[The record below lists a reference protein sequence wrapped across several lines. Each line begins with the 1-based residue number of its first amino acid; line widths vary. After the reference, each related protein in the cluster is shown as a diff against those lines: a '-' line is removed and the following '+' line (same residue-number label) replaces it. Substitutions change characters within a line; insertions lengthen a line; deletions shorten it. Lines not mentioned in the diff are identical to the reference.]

1 MQLTAAHLRYLLAIY
16 EVSRTHLDISSRSIA
31 EKLGV
36 TKPSVVRILNLLMEQ
51 GMIVKEYYGK
61 IYLTDRGI
69 WVAKRVQQE
78 LDAKSA
84 ELGVNFNYADYTF
97 NGQGDSTTL
106 NQIAAQLVDD
116 GVDVVVPIAT
126 PAAQVMQSVVTE
138 KGIPI
143 IFAAVSEDAGR
154 RFRDFLGTA
163 KAVRKIS
170 DRLCLENGLS
180 VIENPKRG
188 RKDYGK
194 WLGDQRPL
202 SAQEKVRDAIDAAL
216 AQRPAD
222 FAAFLRLMEAAGFK
236 AQRRGSSLSFLA
248 PGQEK
253 ATRCRKK
260 TLGDDYTPEAI
271 QERIEGRRVVSSSR
285 SKAPAK
291 PARKVN
297 LLIDIQSKLQ
307 AGKGAGYAQWAKVF
321 NLKQMAQTISF
332 LEENGLLEYDAL
344 AARAAEGTARF
355 NELSGTIKRTEGRM
369 AEIAALQKQ
378 IVNYSKTRDVYAAY
392 RKAGYSKKFLAAH
405 ETEILLHKAAKAAF
419 DKLCLQ
425 KLPTYKTLQAE
436 YAGLLAEKK
445 KAYAEYAAAKK
456 EMQAVLTAKAN
467 VDRLLGAPPERPEQ
481 EKEQAQR

>member
-1 MQLTAAHLRYLLAIY
+1 MAATRFISMHKSKGKTPAVSLSERVAYILNPTKTDGGRLVSAHGCDPATAAAEMLLTRRQYLDAGGWVPGNDKEVLAYHIRQAFKPGEITPEDANRIGRELAERFTKGRYQFIVA
-16 EVSRTHLDISSRSIA
+16 THI
-31 EKLGV
+31 
-36 TKPSVVRILNLLMEQ
+36 
-51 GMIVKEYYGK
+51 
-61 IYLTDRGI
+61 DRGH
-69 WVAKRVQQE
+69 VH
-78 LDAKSA
+78 
-84 ELGVNFNYADYTF
+84 NH
-97 NGQGDSTTL
+97 
-106 NQIAAQLVDD
+106 
-116 GVDVVVPIAT
+116 
-126 PAAQVMQSVVTE
+126 
-138 KGIPI
+138 I

-154 RFRDFLGTA
+154 RFWDFLGTA

-216 AQRPAD
+216 
-222 FAAFLRLMEAAGFK
+222 

>member
-1 MQLTAAHLRYLLAIY
+1 MAATRFISMHKSKGKTPAVSLSERVAYILNPTKTDGGRLVSAHGCDPATAAAEMLLTRRQYLDAGGWVPGNDKEVLAYHIRQAFKPGEITPEDANRIGRELAERFTKGRYQFIVA
-16 EVSRTHLDISSRSIA
+16 THI
-31 EKLGV
+31 
-36 TKPSVVRILNLLMEQ
+36 
-51 GMIVKEYYGK
+51 
-61 IYLTDRGI
+61 DRGH
-69 WVAKRVQQE
+69 VH
-78 LDAKSA
+78 
-84 ELGVNFNYADYTF
+84 NH
-97 NGQGDSTTL
+97 
-106 NQIAAQLVDD
+106 
-116 GVDVVVPIAT
+116 
-126 PAAQVMQSVVTE
+126 
-138 KGIPI
+138 I

-216 AQRPAD
+216 AQR
-222 FAAFLRLMEAAGFK
+222 
-236 AQRRGSSLSFLA
+236 RGSSLSFLA

-307 AGKGAGYAQWAKVF
+307 GAGYERWARSF

>member
-1 MQLTAAHLRYLLAIY
+1 MTERAAPAILNPAKTDGGRLVSAHGCDPATAAAEMLLSRRQYLDAGGRMVDKKNEVLAYHIRQAFKPGEITPEDANRIGWQLAARFTKGRYQFVVA
-16 EVSRTHLDISSRSIA
+16 THI
-31 EKLGV
+31 
-36 TKPSVVRILNLLMEQ
+36 
-51 GMIVKEYYGK
+51 
-61 IYLTDRGI
+61 DRGH
-69 WVAKRVQQE
+69 VH
-78 LDAKSA
+78 
-84 ELGVNFNYADYTF
+84 NH
-97 NGQGDSTTL
+97 
-106 NQIAAQLVDD
+106 
-116 GVDVVVPIAT
+116 
-126 PAAQVMQSVVTE
+126 
-138 KGIPI
+138 I

-154 RFRDFLGTA
+154 RFPDFLGTA

-170 DRLCLENGLS
+170 DRRS
-180 VIENPKRG
+180 
-188 RKDYGK
+188 GK
-194 WLGDQRPL
+194 TAFPSLRTPSGAATTEMAGPASL

-222 FAAFLRLMEAAGFK
+222 FAALLRLMDAAGFK
-236 AQRRGSSLSFLA
+236 AQRRGSSLSFLV
-248 PGQEK
+248 PGQER
-253 ATRCRKK
+253 ATRCRGK

-271 QERIEGRRVVSSSR
+271 QERIEGKRVVSSSR

-344 AARAAEGTARF
+344 AARAAAGTARF

-378 IVNYSKTRDVYAAY
+378 IANYSKTRDVYAAY

-419 DKLCLQ
+419 DKLGLQ
-425 KLPTYKTLQAE
+425 SSPPIKRCKPSMPGCWPKR
-436 YAGLLAEKK
+436 KK
-445 KAYAEYAAAKK
+445 P
-456 EMQAVLTAKAN
+456 MPST
-467 VDRLLGAPPERPEQ
+467 PPPRR
-481 EKEQAQR
+481 KCRRF

>member
-1 MQLTAAHLRYLLAIY
+1 MAATRFISMHKSKGKTPAVSLSERVAYILNPTKTDGGRLVSAHGCDPATAAAEMLLTRRQYLDAGGWVPGNDKEVLAYHIRQAFKPGEITPEDANRIGRELAERFTKGRYQFIVA
-16 EVSRTHLDISSRSIA
+16 THI
-31 EKLGV
+31 
-36 TKPSVVRILNLLMEQ
+36 
-51 GMIVKEYYGK
+51 
-61 IYLTDRGI
+61 DRGH
-69 WVAKRVQQE
+69 VH
-78 LDAKSA
+78 
-84 ELGVNFNYADYTF
+84 NH
-97 NGQGDSTTL
+97 
-106 NQIAAQLVDD
+106 
-116 GVDVVVPIAT
+116 
-126 PAAQVMQSVVTE
+126 
-138 KGIPI
+138 I

-216 AQRPAD
+216 
-222 FAAFLRLMEAAGFK
+222 

-456 EMQAVLTAKAN
+456 EMQAVLTAKSN

>member
-1 MQLTAAHLRYLLAIY
+1 MAATRIISMHTGKGKSPAVSLTERIDYILNPAKTDGGRWVTSCGCDPATAAAEMLLTRRQYLDAGGWVPGNDKEVLAYHIRQAFKPGEIPPEDANRIGRELAERFTKGRYQFIVA
-16 EVSRTHLDISSRSIA
+16 THI
-31 EKLGV
+31 
-36 TKPSVVRILNLLMEQ
+36 
-51 GMIVKEYYGK
+51 
-61 IYLTDRGI
+61 DRGH
-69 WVAKRVQQE
+69 VH
-78 LDAKSA
+78 
-84 ELGVNFNYADYTF
+84 NH
-97 NGQGDSTTL
+97 
-106 NQIAAQLVDD
+106 
-116 GVDVVVPIAT
+116 
-126 PAAQVMQSVVTE
+126 
-138 KGIPI
+138 I

-271 QERIEGRRVVSSSR
+271 QERIEGRRVVSLSSR

-291 PARKVN
+291 QPCKVN

-307 AGKGAGYAQWAKVF
+307 AGKGAGYERWAKVF
-321 NLKQMAQTISF
+321 NLKQMAQTMNF

-419 DKLCLQ
+419 NALHLQ
-425 KLPTYKTLQAE
+425 KLPTMKTLQAE
-436 YAGLLAEKK
+436 YAELLAGKK

>member
-1 MQLTAAHLRYLLAIY
+1 MAATRFISMHKSKGKTPAVSLSERVAYILNPTKTDGGRLVSAHGCDPATAAAEMLLTRRQYLDAGGWVPGNDKEVLAYHIRQAFKPGEITPEDANRIGRELAERFTKGRYQFIVA
-16 EVSRTHLDISSRSIA
+16 THI
-31 EKLGV
+31 
-36 TKPSVVRILNLLMEQ
+36 
-51 GMIVKEYYGK
+51 
-61 IYLTDRGI
+61 DRGH
-69 WVAKRVQQE
+69 VH
-78 LDAKSA
+78 
-84 ELGVNFNYADYTF
+84 NH
-97 NGQGDSTTL
+97 
-106 NQIAAQLVDD
+106 
-116 GVDVVVPIAT
+116 
-126 PAAQVMQSVVTE
+126 
-138 KGIPI
+138 I

-202 SAQEKVRDAIDAAL
+202 SAQEKVRDAIDVAL
-216 AQRPAD
+216 
-222 FAAFLRLMEAAGFK
+222 

>member
-1 MQLTAAHLRYLLAIY
+1 MAATRFISMHKSKGKTPAVSLSERVAYILNPTKTDGGRLVSAHGCDPATAAAEMLLTRRQYLDAGGWVPGNDKEVLAYHIRQAFKPGEITPEDANRIGRELAERFTKGRYQFIVA
-16 EVSRTHLDISSRSIA
+16 THI
-31 EKLGV
+31 
-36 TKPSVVRILNLLMEQ
+36 
-51 GMIVKEYYGK
+51 
-61 IYLTDRGI
+61 DRGH
-69 WVAKRVQQE
+69 VH
-78 LDAKSA
+78 
-84 ELGVNFNYADYTF
+84 NH
-97 NGQGDSTTL
+97 
-106 NQIAAQLVDD
+106 
-116 GVDVVVPIAT
+116 
-126 PAAQVMQSVVTE
+126 
-138 KGIPI
+138 I

-154 RFRDFLGTA
+154 RFRDFLGMA

-216 AQRPAD
+216 
-222 FAAFLRLMEAAGFK
+222 

>member
-1 MQLTAAHLRYLLAIY
+1 MAATRFISMHKSKGKTPAVSLSERVAYILNPTKTDGGRLVSTHGCDPATAAAEMLLTRRQYLDAGGWVPGNDKEVLAYHIRQAFKPGEITPEDANRIGRELAERFTKGRYQFIVA
-16 EVSRTHLDISSRSIA
+16 THI
-31 EKLGV
+31 
-36 TKPSVVRILNLLMEQ
+36 
-51 GMIVKEYYGK
+51 
-61 IYLTDRGI
+61 DRGH
-69 WVAKRVQQE
+69 VH
-78 LDAKSA
+78 
-84 ELGVNFNYADYTF
+84 NH
-97 NGQGDSTTL
+97 
-106 NQIAAQLVDD
+106 
-116 GVDVVVPIAT
+116 
-126 PAAQVMQSVVTE
+126 
-138 KGIPI
+138 I

-216 AQRPAD
+216 
-222 FAAFLRLMEAAGFK
+222 

>member
-1 MQLTAAHLRYLLAIY
+1 MAATRFISMHKSKGKTPAVSLSERVAYILNPTKTDGGRLVSAHGCDPATAAAEMLLTRRQYLDAGGWVPGNDKEVLAYHIRQAFKPGEITPEDANRIGRELAERFTKGRYQFIVA
-16 EVSRTHLDISSRSIA
+16 THI
-31 EKLGV
+31 
-36 TKPSVVRILNLLMEQ
+36 
-51 GMIVKEYYGK
+51 
-61 IYLTDRGI
+61 DRGH
-69 WVAKRVQQE
+69 VH
-78 LDAKSA
+78 
-84 ELGVNFNYADYTF
+84 NH
-97 NGQGDSTTL
+97 
-106 NQIAAQLVDD
+106 
-116 GVDVVVPIAT
+116 
-126 PAAQVMQSVVTE
+126 
-138 KGIPI
+138 I

-216 AQRPAD
+216 AQR
-222 FAAFLRLMEAAGFK
+222 
-236 AQRRGSSLSFLA
+236 RGSSLSFLA

-253 ATRCRKK
+253 TTRCRKK

>member
-1 MQLTAAHLRYLLAIY
+1 MAATRFISMHKSKGKTPAVSLSERVAYILNPTKTDGGRLVSAHGCDPATAAAEMLLTRRQYLDAGGWVPGNDKEVLAYHIRQAFKPGEITPEDANRIGRELAERFTKGRYQFIVA
-16 EVSRTHLDISSRSIA
+16 THI
-31 EKLGV
+31 
-36 TKPSVVRILNLLMEQ
+36 
-51 GMIVKEYYGK
+51 
-61 IYLTDRGI
+61 DRGH
-69 WVAKRVQQE
+69 VH
-78 LDAKSA
+78 
-84 ELGVNFNYADYTF
+84 NH
-97 NGQGDSTTL
+97 
-106 NQIAAQLVDD
+106 
-116 GVDVVVPIAT
+116 
-126 PAAQVMQSVVTE
+126 
-138 KGIPI
+138 I

-216 AQRPAD
+216 AQR
-222 FAAFLRLMEAAGFK
+222 
-236 AQRRGSSLSFLA
+236 RGSSLSFLA

-260 TLGDDYTPEAI
+260 TLGDDYTTEAI

>member
-1 MQLTAAHLRYLLAIY
+1 MAATRFISMHKSKGKTPAVSLSERVAYILNPTKTDGGRLVSAHGCDPATAAAEMLLTRRQYLDAGGWVPGNDKEVLAYHIRQAFKPGEITPEDANRIGRELAERFTKGRYQFIVA
-16 EVSRTHLDISSRSIA
+16 THI
-31 EKLGV
+31 
-36 TKPSVVRILNLLMEQ
+36 
-51 GMIVKEYYGK
+51 
-61 IYLTDRGI
+61 DRGH
-69 WVAKRVQQE
+69 VH
-78 LDAKSA
+78 
-84 ELGVNFNYADYTF
+84 NH
-97 NGQGDSTTL
+97 
-106 NQIAAQLVDD
+106 
-116 GVDVVVPIAT
+116 
-126 PAAQVMQSVVTE
+126 
-138 KGIPI
+138 I

-216 AQRPAD
+216 
-222 FAAFLRLMEAAGFK
+222 

-332 LEENGLLEYDAL
+332 LEENELLEYDAL

-436 YAGLLAEKK
+436 YAGLRAEKK

>member
-1 MQLTAAHLRYLLAIY
+1 MAATRF
-16 EVSRTHLDISSRSIA
+16 ISMHQN
-31 EKLGV
+31 K
-36 TKPSVVRILNLLMEQ
+36 
-51 GMIVKEYYGK
+51 GK
-61 IYLTDRGI
+61 
-69 WVAKRVQQE
+69 
-78 LDAKSA
+78 
-84 ELGVNFNYADYTF
+84 
-97 NGQGDSTTL
+97 
-106 NQIAAQLVDD
+106 
-116 GVDVVVPIAT
+116 T
-126 PAAQVMQSVVTE
+126 PAASLIERVAYILNPAKTDGGRLVSAHGCDPATAAAEMLLTRRQYLDAGGRMVGAEKEVLAYHIRQAFKPGEVAPEVANRIGRELAERFTKGRYQFVVATHIDR
-138 KGIPI
+138 GHVHNHI

-202 SAQEKVRDAIDAAL
+202 SAQEKVRAAIDAAL
-216 AQRPAD
+216 AERPAD
-222 FAAFLRLMEAAGFK
+222 FAAFLRLMEASGFK
-236 AQRRGSSLSFLA
+236 VQRRGKALSFLA

-253 ATRCRKK
+253 ATRCRGK

-285 SKAPAK
+285 SKAPRQA

-321 NLKQMAQTISF
+321 NLKQMAQTLSF

-344 AARAAEGTARF
+344 AARAAAGTARF

-378 IVNYSKTRDVYAAY
+378 IANYSKTRDVYAAY

-405 ETEILLHKAAKAAF
+405 EMEIMLHKAAKAAF
-419 DKLCLQ
+419 DKLGLQ

-456 EMQAVLTAKAN
+456 EMQEVLTAKAN

>member
-1 MQLTAAHLRYLLAIY
+1 MAATRFISMHKSKGKTPAVSLSERVAYILNPTKTDGGRLVSAHGCDPATAAAEMLLTRRQYLDAGGWVPGNDKEVLAYHIRQAFKPGEITPEDANRIGRELAERFTKGRYQFIVA
-16 EVSRTHLDISSRSIA
+16 THI
-31 EKLGV
+31 
-36 TKPSVVRILNLLMEQ
+36 
-51 GMIVKEYYGK
+51 
-61 IYLTDRGI
+61 DRGH
-69 WVAKRVQQE
+69 VH
-78 LDAKSA
+78 
-84 ELGVNFNYADYTF
+84 NH
-97 NGQGDSTTL
+97 
-106 NQIAAQLVDD
+106 
-116 GVDVVVPIAT
+116 
-126 PAAQVMQSVVTE
+126 
-138 KGIPI
+138 I

-216 AQRPAD
+216 
-222 FAAFLRLMEAAGFK
+222 

-392 RKAGYSKKFLAAH
+392 RKAGYSKKFLAA
-405 ETEILLHKAAKAAF
+405 LF
-419 DKLCLQ
+419 
-425 KLPTYKTLQAE
+425 P
-436 YAGLLAEKK
+436 G
-445 KAYAEYAAAKK
+445 
-456 EMQAVLTAKAN
+456 N
-467 VDRLLGAPPERPEQ
+467 GF
-481 EKEQAQR
+481 

>member
-1 MQLTAAHLRYLLAIY
+1 MLAYHIRQAFKPGEITPEDANRIGRELAERFTKGRYQFIVA
-16 EVSRTHLDISSRSIA
+16 THI
-31 EKLGV
+31 
-36 TKPSVVRILNLLMEQ
+36 
-51 GMIVKEYYGK
+51 
-61 IYLTDRGI
+61 DRGH
-69 WVAKRVQQE
+69 VH
-78 LDAKSA
+78 
-84 ELGVNFNYADYTF
+84 NH
-97 NGQGDSTTL
+97 
-106 NQIAAQLVDD
+106 
-116 GVDVVVPIAT
+116 
-126 PAAQVMQSVVTE
+126 
-138 KGIPI
+138 I

-216 AQRPAD
+216 
-222 FAAFLRLMEAAGFK
+222 

>member
-1 MQLTAAHLRYLLAIY
+1 MAATRFISMHKSKGKTPAVSLSERVAYILNPTKTDGGRLVSAHGCDPATAAAEMLLTRRQYL
-16 EVSRTHLDISSRSIA
+16 
-31 EKLGV
+31 
-36 TKPSVVRILNLLMEQ
+36 
-51 GMIVKEYYGK
+51 
-61 IYLTDRGI
+61 
-69 WVAKRVQQE
+69 
-78 LDAKSA
+78 
-84 ELGVNFNYADYTF
+84 
-97 NGQGDSTTL
+97 
-106 NQIAAQLVDD
+106 
-116 GVDVVVPIAT
+116 
-126 PAAQVMQSVVTE
+126 
-138 KGIPI
+138 
-143 IFAAVSEDAGR
+143 DAGR

-216 AQRPAD
+216 
-222 FAAFLRLMEAAGFK
+222 

>member
-1 MQLTAAHLRYLLAIY
+1 MAATRFISMHKSKGKPPAVSLSERVAYILNPTKTDGGRLVSAHGCDPATAAAEMLLTRRQYLDAGGWVPGNDKEVLAYHIRQAFKPGEITPEDANRIGRELAERFTKGRYQFIVA
-16 EVSRTHLDISSRSIA
+16 THI
-31 EKLGV
+31 
-36 TKPSVVRILNLLMEQ
+36 
-51 GMIVKEYYGK
+51 
-61 IYLTDRGI
+61 DRGH
-69 WVAKRVQQE
+69 VH
-78 LDAKSA
+78 
-84 ELGVNFNYADYTF
+84 NH
-97 NGQGDSTTL
+97 
-106 NQIAAQLVDD
+106 
-116 GVDVVVPIAT
+116 
-126 PAAQVMQSVVTE
+126 
-138 KGIPI
+138 I

-216 AQRPAD
+216 
-222 FAAFLRLMEAAGFK
+222 

>member
-1 MQLTAAHLRYLLAIY
+1 MAATRFLSMHKSKGKTPAVSLSERVAYILNPTKTDGGRLVSAHGCDPATAAAEMLLTRRQYLDAGGWVPGNDKEVLAYHIRQAFKPGEITPEDANRIGRELAERFTKGRYQFIVA
-16 EVSRTHLDISSRSIA
+16 THI
-31 EKLGV
+31 
-36 TKPSVVRILNLLMEQ
+36 
-51 GMIVKEYYGK
+51 
-61 IYLTDRGI
+61 DRGH
-69 WVAKRVQQE
+69 VH
-78 LDAKSA
+78 
-84 ELGVNFNYADYTF
+84 NH
-97 NGQGDSTTL
+97 
-106 NQIAAQLVDD
+106 
-116 GVDVVVPIAT
+116 
-126 PAAQVMQSVVTE
+126 
-138 KGIPI
+138 I

-216 AQRPAD
+216 
-222 FAAFLRLMEAAGFK
+222 

>member
-1 MQLTAAHLRYLLAIY
+1 MAATRFISMHKSKGKTPAVSLSERVAYILNPTKTDGGRLVSAHGCDPATAAAEMLLTRRQYLDAGGWVPGNDKEVLAYHIRQAFKPGEITPEDANRIGRELAERFTKGRYQFIVA
-16 EVSRTHLDISSRSIA
+16 THI
-31 EKLGV
+31 
-36 TKPSVVRILNLLMEQ
+36 
-51 GMIVKEYYGK
+51 
-61 IYLTDRGI
+61 DRGH
-69 WVAKRVQQE
+69 VH
-78 LDAKSA
+78 
-84 ELGVNFNYADYTF
+84 NH
-97 NGQGDSTTL
+97 
-106 NQIAAQLVDD
+106 
-116 GVDVVVPIAT
+116 
-126 PAAQVMQSVVTE
+126 
-138 KGIPI
+138 I

-216 AQRPAD
+216 
-222 FAAFLRLMEAAGFK
+222 

-405 ETEILLHKAAKAAF
+405 ETGILLHKAAKAAF

>member
-1 MQLTAAHLRYLLAIY
+1 MAATRFISMHKSKGKTPAVSLSERVAYILNPTKTDGGRLVSAHGCDPATAAAEMLLTRRQYLDAGGWVPGNDKEVLAYHIRQAFKPGEITPEDANRIGRELAERFTKGRYQFIVA
-16 EVSRTHLDISSRSIA
+16 THI
-31 EKLGV
+31 
-36 TKPSVVRILNLLMEQ
+36 
-51 GMIVKEYYGK
+51 
-61 IYLTDRGI
+61 DRGH
-69 WVAKRVQQE
+69 VH
-78 LDAKSA
+78 
-84 ELGVNFNYADYTF
+84 NH
-97 NGQGDSTTL
+97 
-106 NQIAAQLVDD
+106 
-116 GVDVVVPIAT
+116 
-126 PAAQVMQSVVTE
+126 
-138 KGIPI
+138 I

-216 AQRPAD
+216 
-222 FAAFLRLMEAAGFK
+222 

-456 EMQAVLTAKAN
+456 EMQAVLIAKAN

>member
-1 MQLTAAHLRYLLAIY
+1 MAATRFISMHKSKGKTPAVSLSERVAYILNPTKTDGGRLVSAHGCDPATAAAEMLLTRRQYLDAGGWVPGNDKEVLAYHIRQAFKPGEITPEDANRIGRELAERFTKGRYQFIVA
-16 EVSRTHLDISSRSIA
+16 THI
-31 EKLGV
+31 
-36 TKPSVVRILNLLMEQ
+36 
-51 GMIVKEYYGK
+51 
-61 IYLTDRGI
+61 DRGH
-69 WVAKRVQQE
+69 VH
-78 LDAKSA
+78 
-84 ELGVNFNYADYTF
+84 NH
-97 NGQGDSTTL
+97 
-106 NQIAAQLVDD
+106 
-116 GVDVVVPIAT
+116 
-126 PAAQVMQSVVTE
+126 
-138 KGIPI
+138 I

-216 AQRPAD
+216 
-222 FAAFLRLMEAAGFK
+222 

-467 VDRLLGAPPERPEQ
+467 VDRLLCAPPERPEQ

>member
-1 MQLTAAHLRYLLAIY
+1 MAATRFISMHKSKGKTPAVSLSERVAYILNPTKTDGGRLVSAHGCDPATAAAEMLLTRRQYLDAGGWVPGNDKEVLAYHIRQAFKPGEITPEDANRIGRELAERFTKGRYQFIVA
-16 EVSRTHLDISSRSIA
+16 THI
-31 EKLGV
+31 
-36 TKPSVVRILNLLMEQ
+36 
-51 GMIVKEYYGK
+51 
-61 IYLTDRGI
+61 DRGH
-69 WVAKRVQQE
+69 VH
-78 LDAKSA
+78 
-84 ELGVNFNYADYTF
+84 NH
-97 NGQGDSTTL
+97 
-106 NQIAAQLVDD
+106 
-116 GVDVVVPIAT
+116 
-126 PAAQVMQSVVTE
+126 
-138 KGIPI
+138 I

-180 VIENPKRG
+180 VIENPKWG

>member
-1 MQLTAAHLRYLLAIY
+1 MAATRFISMHKSKGKTPAVSLSERVAYILNPTKTDGGRLVSAHGCDPATAAAEMLLTRRQYLDAGGWVPGNDKEVLAYHIRQAFKPGEITPEDANRIGRELAERFTKGRYQFIVA
-16 EVSRTHLDISSRSIA
+16 THI
-31 EKLGV
+31 
-36 TKPSVVRILNLLMEQ
+36 
-51 GMIVKEYYGK
+51 
-61 IYLTDRGI
+61 DRGH
-69 WVAKRVQQE
+69 VH
-78 LDAKSA
+78 
-84 ELGVNFNYADYTF
+84 NH
-97 NGQGDSTTL
+97 
-106 NQIAAQLVDD
+106 
-116 GVDVVVPIAT
+116 
-126 PAAQVMQSVVTE
+126 
-138 KGIPI
+138 I

-202 SAQEKVRDAIDAAL
+202 SAQEKVWDAIDAAL
-216 AQRPAD
+216 
-222 FAAFLRLMEAAGFK
+222 

>member
-1 MQLTAAHLRYLLAIY
+1 VLAYHIRQAFKPGEITPEDANRIGRELAERFTKGRYQFIVA
-16 EVSRTHLDISSRSIA
+16 THI
-31 EKLGV
+31 
-36 TKPSVVRILNLLMEQ
+36 
-51 GMIVKEYYGK
+51 
-61 IYLTDRGI
+61 DRGH
-69 WVAKRVQQE
+69 VH
-78 LDAKSA
+78 
-84 ELGVNFNYADYTF
+84 NH
-97 NGQGDSTTL
+97 
-106 NQIAAQLVDD
+106 
-116 GVDVVVPIAT
+116 
-126 PAAQVMQSVVTE
+126 
-138 KGIPI
+138 I

-216 AQRPAD
+216 
-222 FAAFLRLMEAAGFK
+222 

>member
-1 MQLTAAHLRYLLAIY
+1 MAATRFISMHKSKGKTPAVSLSERVAYILNPTKTDGGRLVSAHGCDPATAAAEMLLTRRQYLDAGGWVPGNDKEVLAYHIRQAFKPGEITPEDANRIGRELAERFTKGRYQFIVA
-16 EVSRTHLDISSRSIA
+16 THI
-31 EKLGV
+31 
-36 TKPSVVRILNLLMEQ
+36 
-51 GMIVKEYYGK
+51 
-61 IYLTDRGI
+61 DRGH
-69 WVAKRVQQE
+69 VH
-78 LDAKSA
+78 
-84 ELGVNFNYADYTF
+84 NH
-97 NGQGDSTTL
+97 
-106 NQIAAQLVDD
+106 
-116 GVDVVVPIAT
+116 
-126 PAAQVMQSVVTE
+126 
-138 KGIPI
+138 I

-188 RKDYGK
+188 RTDYGK

-216 AQRPAD
+216 
-222 FAAFLRLMEAAGFK
+222 

>member
-1 MQLTAAHLRYLLAIY
+1 MAATRFISMHKSKGKTPAVSLSERVAYILNPTKTDGGRLVSAHGCDPATAAAEMLLTRRQYLDAGGWVPGNDKEVLAYHIRQAFKPGEITPEDANRIGRELAERFTKGRYQFIVA
-16 EVSRTHLDISSRSIA
+16 THI
-31 EKLGV
+31 
-36 TKPSVVRILNLLMEQ
+36 
-51 GMIVKEYYGK
+51 
-61 IYLTDRGI
+61 DRGH
-69 WVAKRVQQE
+69 VH
-78 LDAKSA
+78 
-84 ELGVNFNYADYTF
+84 NH
-97 NGQGDSTTL
+97 
-106 NQIAAQLVDD
+106 
-116 GVDVVVPIAT
+116 
-126 PAAQVMQSVVTE
+126 
-138 KGIPI
+138 I

-216 AQRPAD
+216 AQR
-222 FAAFLRLMEAAGFK
+222 
-236 AQRRGSSLSFLA
+236 RGSSLSFLA

-307 AGKGAGYAQWAKVF
+307 AGKGAGVCSMGQGIQSKADGANHFILRGK
-321 NLKQMAQTISF
+321 
-332 LEENGLLEYDAL
+332 
-344 AARAAEGTARF
+344 RAAGIRRAGRK
-355 NELSGTIKRTEGRM
+355 SGGGDGP
-369 AEIAALQKQ
+369 
-378 IVNYSKTRDVYAAY
+378 V
-392 RKAGYSKKFLAAH
+392 
-405 ETEILLHKAAKAAF
+405 
-419 DKLCLQ
+419 
-425 KLPTYKTLQAE
+425 
-436 YAGLLAEKK
+436 
-445 KAYAEYAAAKK
+445 
-456 EMQAVLTAKAN
+456 
-467 VDRLLGAPPERPEQ
+467 
-481 EKEQAQR
+481 